1 MGGNL
6 DRCRAPVT
14 RISAAAVCDTAT
26 VLHLQLR
33 VPGSLTA
40 RVVDLL
46 TADDTVTNL
55 AVIEDGYTKPPG
67 TMVLADVARE
77 AANPVV
83 AALRDLDLH
92 HHGSIMLSE
101 PETILSD
108 AASRAEQVAPGDPDD
123 AIVWDIVENRVRRDS
138 GLTWAYCVFLVLATL
153 IAGAGRLLDQTIL
166 IIGAMVVGPEFSP
179 VAAICLG
186 LARPRTSLIPRAL
199 GTLLGGF
206 AIAVAAAAP
215 LWALAHAVGLATAS
229 DAASGPET
237 DFIVQ
242 PDIWSFLIALLAGIA
257 GVTALTTSKSGP
269 LVGVFISVTT
279 VPAVGTLALCLGV
292 GVWSE
297 IPGALAQL
305 TVNLVG
311 LVLSGTLTLLVQRA
325 VWSRVNRSSRL
336 ARLRPTRTP

>member
-1 MGGNL
+1 
-6 DRCRAPVT
+6 
-14 RISAAAVCDTAT
+14 

-33 VPGSLTA
+33 VPAPLTR

-46 TADDTVTNL
+46 TADDTVTNV
-55 AVIEDGYTKPPG
+55 AVVENGYTKPPG

-83 AALRDLDLH
+83 AALRELDLH

-108 AASRAEQVAPGDPDD
+108 AASEAEERAPGDPDD

-138 GLTWAYCVFLVLATL
+138 RMTWAYCVFLVLATL

-179 VAAICLG
+179 VAAICLA
-186 LARPRTSLIPRAL
+186 LARPRPSLIPRAL
-199 GTLLGGF
+199 STLFGGF
-206 AIAVAAAAP
+206 AVAVLVAAP
-215 LWALAHAVGLATAS
+215 LWALAHVLGLANAA
-229 DAASGPET
+229 DAARGPET

-242 PDIWSFLIALLAGIA
+242 PDIWSFVIALLAGIA

-279 VPAVGTLALCLGV
+279 VPAVGTLALCVGV

-305 TVNLVG
+305 LVNLLG
-311 LVLSGTLTLLVQRA
+311 LVLSGTLTLLLQRA
-325 VWSRVNRSSRL
+325 VWSRVSGSSRW
-336 ARLRPTRTP
+336 ARVGPLGRVPRLPRQGTP